1 MLVDFLVFLSVLESS
16 VSLNFNLISTLVSP
30 SRSRSFQMLAKA
42 EDTLTYTCGCNI
54 YLLTLIILSLQ
65 ENGQLPQIRDCFTLT
80 FHMFYKG
87 VSLVVQKVK
96 TLPAMQEIQIRSL
109 CQEDPLEKGMATYSC
124 ILAWKIPQTEGS
136 GGLQSM
142 GWQN

>member
-1 MLVDFLVFLSVLESS
+1 MLNLSFLPCLCQDFLAFLFVPESS

-42 EDTLTYTCGCNI
+42 EDTLTYMCECNI
-54 YLLTLIILSLQ
+54 YLLILIILSLQ
-65 ENGQLPQIRDCFTLT
+65 ENGQLPHRRDCFTLT

-96 TLPAMQEIQIRSL
+96 TPPVMQEIQIRSL
-109 CQEDPLEKGMATYSC
+109 CQEDPLEKGMAAHSC
-124 ILAWKIPQTEGS
+124 IRAWKIP
-136 GGLQSM
+136 
-142 GWQN
+142 